1 MLVALY
7 VGRAAAGWGIVL
19 LRLPLLRRAGTPRAF
34 WVCMLSCAAGAT
46 LQIPLVYKHLALFL
60 GDGRYAPGV
69 LLSAAIAAALAVRT
83 VLVTFSGRPA
93 RAARWD
99 WFAGAVACAVTWG
112 ALVGAH
118 RVTNDVCVGSCGF
131 IDTTWRSWL
140 HWLPVL
146 GVYAWTMIS
155 ACVFCHRYR
164 AACDRPA
171 LRKGLWLVGAG
182 SALCLSWVVVRLAV
196 LVAWHQGGVP
206 TAWRSL
212 DDWAE
217 ASIWAVSMG
226 AVAVGALWEPLTL
239 HLGTTAQW
247 AHDLRSLWRLRGL
260 WKALVEL
267 HPDVVL
273 VSSSLTLRP
282 RLRLVRRV
290 VEIRDCLREIELDAS
305 PDALAAIQAH
315 VDAMG
320 VTPGPAA
327 DAWVTA
333 AMVSS
338 ALSYGRERAGS
349 GCRLPVADG
358 RDLGSLVEWLEDV
371 ARLFRGEGAS
381 LAQTVLSKAGL
392 ETQLL
397 S

>member
-1 MLVALY
+1 MVALY
-7 VGRAAAGWGIVL
+7 ISRAALGWGIVV
-19 LRLPLLRRAGTPRAF
+19 LRWPLLGRAGTPRAF
-34 WVCMLSCAAGAT
+34 WVCMLSCAVGAT
-46 LQIPLVYKHLALFL
+46 LQIPFVYQQLVLFL
-60 GDGRYAPGV
+60 GDDRYASV
-69 LLSAAIAAALAVRT
+69 LLLSAGVAAAVGVRT
-83 VLVTFSGRPA
+83 VLVTFRGRPA
-93 RAARWD
+93 GAARWD
-99 WFAGAVACAVTWG
+99 WFAGAVACAISSC
-112 ALVGAH
+112 ALIGGH
-118 RVTNDVCVGSCGF
+118 PSTSDVCVGTCGF
-131 IDTTWRSWL
+131 VDATWRSWL

-146 GVYAWTMIS
+146 GVYAWTMLS

-164 AACDRPA
+164 AACDLPA

-182 SALCLSWVVVRLAV
+182 SALCLSWVAVRVAV

-206 TAWRSL
+206 VAWRSL
-212 DDWAE
+212 DNWAE
-217 ASIWAVSMG
+217 ALIWAVSMA

-239 HLGTTAQW
+239 HLDTAAQW
-247 AHDLRSLWRLRGL
+247 AHDLRSLWRLQGL

-305 PDALAAIQAH
+305 PDALAAIQAQ
-315 VDAMG
+315 VEERG
-320 VTPGPAA
+320 VAPGPAA

-338 ALSYGRERAGS
+338 AMVQGRARGGG

-358 RDLGSLVEWLEDV
+358 RDLRSLVEWLEEV
-371 ARLFRGEGAS
+371 ARLFPGDGAF
-381 LAQTVLSKAGL
+381 LARAALSGAGL
-392 ETQLL
+392 EAVA
-397 S
+397 